1 MSQFRSVSA
10 RHTGFTLVE
19 LLVCIAIVA
28 LLMALLT
35 PSLNKA
41 RDMAITTKCAA
52 IERGQGIALAQYAVD
67 NQAYLPLTP
76 KNESPVGNITYGMRD
91 WYRIYRDYI
100 LPANTLGTSMDSQR
114 NIYNLGLISPA
125 FRCPG
130 VNPTRNIIGY
140 FGPTQGGSFGLWV
153 GTSKPNVFNYVFND
167 FESGTIGINAT
178 KIKRL
183 DDVPDNQIM
192 VMDKNPM
199 CNWNTSNMTL
209 AGTSAA
215 DTLPAGMGGA
225 RWGMFISAGTPSL
238 GSYSPGTHHS
248 DGANILYRGGD
259 VRWRPA
265 KSYYTSWPAYTTLV
279 DRVDK
284 N

>member
-1 MSQFRSVSA
+1 MSISRA
-10 RHTGFTLVE
+10 ATRRAGFTLVE

-28 LLMALLT
+28 LLMALLM
-35 PSLNKA
+35 PSLAKA
-41 RDMAITTKCAA
+41 REMAITTKCAA
-52 IERGQGIALAQYAVD
+52 NQRGLGIALAQYAAD
-67 NQAYLPLTP
+67 YRARMPLTP
-76 KNESPVGNITYGMRD
+76 KNENPVGKVTYGMRD

-100 LPANTLGTSMDSQR
+100 LPANALGTSMDAQR

-130 VNPTRNIIGY
+130 VNPVRNIVGY
-140 FGPTQGGSFGLWV
+140 FGPTQGGPFGLWV
-153 GTSKPNVFNYVFND
+153 GTSKQNVFNYVFND
-167 FESGTIGINAT
+167 FESGTIGIDAT
-178 KIKRL
+178 KITQL
-183 DDVPDNQIM
+183 DDVPHDQIV
-192 VMDKNPM
+192 VMDKNPI
-199 CNWNTSNMTL
+199 CNWNTSNMSL
-209 AGTSAA
+209 AGTNSS

-225 RWGMFISAGTPSL
+225 RWGMFISSGTPSL
-238 GSYSPGTHHS
+238 GTYSPGTHHL

-265 KSYYTSWPAYTTLV
+265 RMYYTSWPAYTTLV